1 VTEAE
6 FSRLAA
12 AGHNRIPIVAEASAD
27 LYTPLAV
34 YTLLAGG
41 PYSCLLESVVG
52 GERFGLLTGHG
63 HKMLENFI
71 KGT

>member
-1 VTEAE
+1 MTEAR

-27 LYTPLAV
+27 LYTPLAACR
-34 YTLLAGG
+34 LLAGL
-41 PYSCLLESVVG
+41 YSYLSVVG
-52 GERFGLLTGHG
+52 GEDFGLLTGRG

>member
-1 VTEAE
+1 VTEAK

-27 LYTPLAV
+27 LYTPLAACR
-34 YTLLAGG
+34 LLAEG
-41 PYSCLLESVVG
+41 PYSYLSVVG
-52 GERFGLLTGHG
+52 GEGFGLRTGRG